1 MDSARERAEEWLAG
15 YDAVVKALPLG
26 SVDTTEVRL
35 LRALLASEPAKAPF
49 VSRNEEWGL
58 RPDFTT
64 AGVPAPPDGAEV
76 SEAAESDV
84 SQLRRLQRAEAL
96 LLDVWDAWHREG
108 HEQSETI
115 DAAIDRLGD
124 WRWNEGYDPSNP
136 PLRPDPRKARAARRG
151 GQKGER

>member
-1 MDSARERAEEWLAG
+1 MADDKLPAAIREEAE
-15 YDAVVKALPLG
+15 
-26 SVDTTEVRL
+26 
-35 LRALLASEPAKAPF
+35 
-49 VSRNEEWGL
+49 
-58 RPDFTT
+58 
-64 AGVPAPPDGAEV
+64 
-76 SEAAESDV
+76 ESDV

-136 PLRPDPRKARAARRG
+136 PLRPDPRKALAALRG
-151 GQKGER
+151 GQKGGE